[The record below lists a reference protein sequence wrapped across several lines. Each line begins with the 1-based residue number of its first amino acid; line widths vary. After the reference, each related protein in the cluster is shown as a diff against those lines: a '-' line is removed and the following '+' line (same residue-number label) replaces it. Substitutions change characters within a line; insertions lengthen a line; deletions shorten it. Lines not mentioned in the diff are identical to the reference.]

1 MAWSGQ
7 CREVG
12 CCWLPSVIPSLH
24 QKPEIKTSVHNPHRN
39 NMDPPLPEITTPLK
53 KIAFA

>member
-1 MAWSGQ
+1 MAWRGQ

-24 QKPEIKTSVHNPHRN
+24 QKPKIKTSVHNPHRN
-39 NMDPPLPEITTPLK
+39 NMDPPFLKSPLH
-53 KIAFA
+53 